1 MSLITCL
8 ATTSPATLESARSIR
23 GAVGEAASEAGA
35 PEPVVDAIVLCT
47 GEAITNAALH
57 AYEPARGPEGVV
69 DVVLERSREELVVIV
84 TDFGAGFADARVM
97 HEKGFGLKLIERLTS
112 RYVVSSGRDAGTT
125 VRMVF
130 ALRPRNSFESTAGR
144 SGSRLTTPDLTTRA

>member
-1 MSLITCL
+1 MSLTTCL

-23 GAVGEAASEAGA
+23 SAVGDAASEAGA
-35 PEPVVDAIVLCT
+35 SEPVVDAIVLCT

-57 AYEPARGPEGVV
+57 AYQPGRGPEGVV
-69 DVVLERSREELVVIV
+69 DVVLERTGEELVVIV
-84 TDFGAGFADARVM
+84 TDFGAGFADARAM

-112 RYVVSSGRDAGTT
+112 RYVVSSARDAGTT

-130 ALRPRNSFESTAGR
+130 ALRPRTRSRATAR
-144 SGSRLTTPDLTTRA
+144 SRLGSTPR